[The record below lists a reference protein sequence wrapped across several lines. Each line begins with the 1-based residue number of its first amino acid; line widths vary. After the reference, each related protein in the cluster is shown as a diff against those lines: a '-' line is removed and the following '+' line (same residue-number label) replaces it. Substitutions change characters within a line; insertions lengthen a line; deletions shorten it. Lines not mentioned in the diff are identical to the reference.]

1 MDTLF
6 GIVRG
11 KIGVPMQIPRL
22 ALTALC
28 SLLALHAA
36 GAVTMVRDHA
46 WLVRGAGDEPILGF
60 RNVPWGKFNS
70 LSVTFKLT
78 HCTPAD
84 IRAFRVYRQPPN
96 RDGCALTHCGTPVA
110 TGSESL
116 RYIAGTNDLD
126 PDGDGVFTLTFT
138 QNPSVDGEIVSGGSL
153 WVTVDVRETIPIDAS
168 ITAVPASNLEV
179 DGMKVLTLDAMTEPA
194 GQPTPNRVYPFRHR
208 IAAYTKADV
217 TDIWEREARL
227 RFPTLT
233 DLYVIGNGNAACTV
247 TADRL
252 AINDTFRTNFLR
264 FKALRDLYHPEMRIA
279 IVIAGSP
286 EKSEAVRKAMST
298 NRTAFVQSCVDAM
311 NDLGADG
318 MDVDFE
324 YCVTDQQHRDFAGF
338 MGALK
343 DAFMAEGKGWELSMA
358 VTPNY
363 QRPRNAAL
371 ATVDSIN
378 VMAYDGPLNSPY
390 SRMSSF
396 FQNLHN
402 IGVPDRRIV
411 MGQAIYG
418 GGGIQP
424 GWNTIVDLADYAG
437 YDCDIATRNG
447 DRHTFTGPTTY
458 RGKVRQCLEWDIGG
472 IMSWGYYSDVAWNH
486 PQSLG
491 RHQAQ
496 VIRPRTDWDWP
507 EPPLVDGVRELSS
520 EGHWHWFAAHANDV
534 SRARLTADITLT
546 QDPRP
551 IPTFT
556 GTLEG
561 GGHTL
566 TLPAATWIVSYDDA
580 ALFQSLS
587 GTVKD
592 LTIDFAG
599 RVISRRDRKFDA
611 GIGLGKNLRLSASGA
626 GQPGGCAAL
635 LAATLSA
642 PAVLDGVRLR
652 LRAGSEIRGQ
662 HEVGALVGS
671 LWAGEGTLSISY
683 CVIDAAGLV
692 QAYGSNSLGK
702 DVTMNGNGDV
712 GLLVGQCNWNSTAH
726 LTLTDNTVAIRP
738 GAAIRSR
745 LGTHRAAGGCIANL
759 ALGVCD
765 SLTLSGLNLFWYG
778 GTVEGPGGFATQ
790 PYIGSRN
797 HDSTAGAPTLG
808 PNGTITILNG
818 TTFPDSNLWLN
829 EGSAPQPLDLPAGLS
844 DKLPAPEP
852 GVTELRFASE
862 DDADRARFFDGLD
875 ISSSVSADGATQ
887 TLTTAKTDFDV
898 SAMGFDADGLWV
910 EASLSRGTF
919 NVATIL
925 QAIPVSLDGTAART
939 AAIRTLSEET
949 PAPNVRRLRLDLAQ
963 SDTHLF
969 RLRPTLAP

>member
-1 MDTLF
+1 
-6 GIVRG
+6 
-11 KIGVPMQIPRL
+11 MQIPRL
-22 ALTALC
+22 ALTTLF
-28 SLLALHAA
+28 SLLALHA

-70 LSVTFKLT
+70 LSVTFTLEN
-78 HCTPAD
+78 CTPAD
-84 IRAFRVYRQPPN
+84 IEAVRIYRQPPN
-96 RDGCALTHCGTPVA
+96 HDGCTLTHCGTPVA

-138 QNPSVDGEIVSGGSL
+138 QDPSVDGEIVSGGSL

-168 ITAVPASNLEV
+168 ITAVPASDLEV

-233 DLYVIGNGNAACTV
+233 DLYVIENGNAACSV
-247 TADRL
+247 TENSL

-264 FKALRDLYHPEMRIA
+264 FKELRDEHHPEMRIA
-279 IVIAGSP
+279 IVIRGNPGGS
-286 EKSEAVRKAMST
+286 ETIRKAMST
-298 NRTAFVQSCVDAM
+298 NRDAFVQSCVDAM
-311 NDLGADG
+311 NALGADG

-324 YCVTDQQHRDFAGF
+324 YCLTEQQHRDYAGF

-343 DAFMAEGKGWELSMA
+343 DAFMAAGKGWELSMA

-363 QRPRNAAL
+363 HRPKNAAL

-378 VMAYDGPLNSPY
+378 VMAYDGPLNSSY
-390 SRMSSF
+390 SRMNNF
-396 FQNLHN
+396 LQNLRN
-402 IGVPDRRIV
+402 VGVPDRRIV

-418 GGGIQP
+418 GGGDQP
-424 GWNTIVDLADYAG
+424 GWNTVVDLADYTG

-447 DRHTFTGPTTY
+447 YRHTFTGPTTY
-458 RGKVRQCLEWDIGG
+458 RGKVRQCLEWNIGG
-472 IMSWGYYSDVAWNH
+472 IMSWGYYSDTNWNH

-496 VIRPRTDWDWP
+496 VVRPRTAWDWP
-507 EPPLVDGVRELSS
+507 EPPEVDGVRALST
-520 EGHWHWFAAHANDV
+520 EGHWHWFADHAASV
-534 SRARLTADITLT
+534 SRARLTANITLT

-561 GGHTL
+561 DGHTL
-566 TLPAATWIVSYDDA
+566 TLPASTWIVSYDDA

-599 RVISRRDRKFDA
+599 RIISRRDRKFDA
-611 GIGLGKNLRLSASGA
+611 GTGSGNNLRLSASGA

-652 LRAGSEIRGQ
+652 LRTGSEIRGQ

-671 LWAGEGTLSISY
+671 LWAGEGTLSVSR
-683 CVIDAAGLV
+683 CVVDAAGLV
-692 QAYGSNSLGK
+692 QAYGTDSLGC

-726 LTLTDNTVAIRP
+726 LTLTDNTVTIRP

-765 SLTLSGLNLFWYG
+765 SLTLYGLNLFWYG

-790 PYIGSRN
+790 PYVGSRN
-797 HDSTAGAPTLG
+797 HNSTAGAPTLG
-808 PNGTITILNG
+808 THGTITILDGATFPETGLWLSDG
-818 TTFPDSNLWLN
+818 TTQTLS
-829 EGSAPQPLDLPAGLS
+829 LPAGLS

-852 GVTELRFASE
+852 GVTTLRFATE
-862 DDADRARFFDGLD
+862 DDADRARFFDGLEITTSD
-875 ISSSVSADGATQ
+875 ISEDGATQ

-910 EASLSRGTF
+910 EAALSRGTF
-919 NVATIL
+919 NAATSL
-925 QAIPVSLDGTAART
+925 QAIPVTLDGTAARA

-949 PAPNVRRLRLDLAQ
+949 PTPNVRRLRLDLAQ
-963 SDTHLF
+963 SGTHLF
-969 RLRPTLAP
+969 RLRPTLTP